1 MNAVLYYYFRNRMS
15 SSKFN
20 FSIKIYNIKISFN
33 IFKTILNITWYN
45 SINIANN
52 IDKYV

>member
-1 MNAVLYYYFRNRMS
+1 MNVVLYYYFRNRML

-33 IFKTILNITWYN
+33 IFKIIFNIIWYN
-45 SINIANN
+45 SINIVNN